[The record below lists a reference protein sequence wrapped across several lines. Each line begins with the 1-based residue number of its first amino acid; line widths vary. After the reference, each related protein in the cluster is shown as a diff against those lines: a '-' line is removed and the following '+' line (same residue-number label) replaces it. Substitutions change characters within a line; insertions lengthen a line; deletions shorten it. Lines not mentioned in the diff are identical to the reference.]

1 MRTGGQGQAA
11 VLRERADRRR
21 APLSAWTGTLG
32 RWEKI
37 PRTVTDL
44 WSAIQRLSPP
54 EYAGAG
60 SYPEAFPAGVCRS
73 GEGVWLAM
81 GAFRVHGFLFA
92 RMWAVRAWNE
102 SNGGK

>member
-11 VLRERADRRR
+11 VLRESGPPKGARGCLDGDPGPVGEDPADCHRFVER
-21 APLSAWTGTLG
+21 
-32 RWEKI
+32 
-37 PRTVTDL
+37 
-44 WSAIQRLSPP
+44 
-54 EYAGAG
+54 
-60 SYPEAFPAGVCRS
+60 YPEAFPAGACRS